1 MSENYEVSISN
12 YESVINDVINKME
25 EVRIRFK
32 KAAVPYVK
40 EWMGHTA
47 RNEIKENPELAEK
60 VGEKRLKELKSEVN
74 ALIENAASL
83 IDVHLDNTTIW
94 WHLNDQQDRSYY
106 ENNRIPD
113 DIEKAI
119 KYIFGQLG
127 VVLSKDGFIN
137 LSSTSGQQKYKAWIE
152 SGNKYMDEKPIF
164 PYAIIIPKEMKAI
177 FIEYQ
182 TLIKSA
188 QEKIKTI
195 EALKKEQKQTE
206 VAALWD
212 SL

>member
-1 MSENYEVSISN
+1 MSKNYEILILN
-12 YESVINDVINKME
+12 CESAINDIINKME

-32 KAAVPYVK
+32 SAAVPYVK

-60 VGEKRLKELKSEVN
+60 VGEVRLKELKSEVN
-74 ALIENAASL
+74 ILIENAVHL
-83 IDVHLDNTTIW
+83 VDEHLDNKTIW
-94 WHLNDQQDRSYY
+94 WHLNEQQEKSYC

-137 LSSTSGQQKYKAWIE
+137 VSSATGQYKYKPWIE

-164 PYAIIIPKEMKAI
+164 PYAIVIPIEMKTI

-182 TLIKSA
+182 TLLKSA
-188 QEKIKTI
+188 QEKIKAI
-195 EALKKEQKQTE
+195 EALKKEQKQTK

>member
-1 MSENYEVSISN
+1 MTENYETSILN
-12 YESVINDVINKME
+12 YESVLSEIINKME

-32 KAAVPYVK
+32 RAAVPYVK

-47 RNEIKENPELAEK
+47 RNEIKENAELAEK
-60 VGEKRLKELKSEVN
+60 IGEKRLKELKSEVN
-74 ALIENAASL
+74 ALIESAVS
-83 IDVHLDNTTIW
+83 IVDVHLDNNSIW

-137 LSSTSGQQKYKAWIE
+137 VSSAIGQHKYKAWIE
-152 SGNKYMDEKPIF
+152 SGNKYLDEKPIF
-164 PYAIIIPKEMKAI
+164 PYAIVIPQDMKTI

-195 EALKKEQKQTE
+195 EALKKEQKQTK